1 MGICYVGSVL
11 SLRCLD
17 LTRCDVNSPWLSL
30 SVCGVQLLEILWL
43 LHF

>member
-1 MGICYVGSVL
+1 MLVL
-11 SLRCLD
+11 FYLCDALTCLD